1 MTLIWVLIC
10 TGIVAG
16 MLWIMREVLKLPED
30 TSSSNESNEE
40 TPRVEPHF

>member
-30 TSSSNESNEE
+30 TLKRRRE
-40 TPRVEPHF
+40 